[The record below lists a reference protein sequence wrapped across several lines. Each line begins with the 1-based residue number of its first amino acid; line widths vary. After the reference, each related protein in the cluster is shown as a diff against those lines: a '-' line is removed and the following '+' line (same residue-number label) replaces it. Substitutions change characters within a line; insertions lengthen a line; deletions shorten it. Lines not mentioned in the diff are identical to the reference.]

1 MKKRVMAL
9 MAAGIVLVTVGC
21 SEKTSESSY
30 ESLCMSQMLSDEN
43 FKANPQ
49 GEAIA
54 KDICSCSAPSFG
66 KMSDASKTEFMEMV
80 ENGKDGH
87 LSNKKDEKLLTS
99 AMAGCAM
106 QAVSHQMQSAGQ

>member
-1 MKKRVMAL
+1 MKKRVMTL
-9 MAAGIVLVTVGC
+9 MAAGVMVMMVGC
-21 SEKTSESSY
+21 SDKTSESSY

-66 KMSDASKTEFMEMV
+66 KMSKASRAEFMEMAQKG
-80 ENGKDGH
+80 EDGH
-87 LSNKKDEKLLTS
+87 LSNQEDEQLLST
-99 AMAGCAM
+99 ALAGCAM
-106 QAVSHQMQSAGQ
+106 QAVAHQMQSAGQ

>member
-1 MKKRVMAL
+1 MKISVVAI
-9 MAAGIVLVTVGC
+9 MAAGMLLMTSGC
-21 SEKTSESSY
+21 SDKTSESSY
-30 ESLCMSQMLSDEN
+30 ESMCISQMLEDEN

-66 KMSDASKTEFMEMV
+66 KMSKASRIEFMEMV
-80 ENGKDGH
+80 EKGEDGH
-87 LSNKKDEKLLTS
+87 LSNKEDEKLLTS

-106 QAVSHQMQSAGQ
+106 QAVAHQMQSAGQ